1 MTLCSGFSVTETVY
15 LLRDNPVSIIP
26 YSDYDSRINWDM
38 STTTNVLVSV
48 DDITSTT
55 SGDAIQVTS
64 ETYPTLVK
72 YLQNGNGDWAIHML
86 IGMFPALTI
95 GEKRVRV
102 IIFDPINT
110 NGVVVVDKLLIS
122 VVGLQ

>member
-86 IGMFPALTI
+86 IGMFPALTV
-95 GEKRVRV
+95 GEKSVRV
-102 IIFDPINT
+102 IIYDTLNT

-122 VVGLQ
+122 VVGPQ